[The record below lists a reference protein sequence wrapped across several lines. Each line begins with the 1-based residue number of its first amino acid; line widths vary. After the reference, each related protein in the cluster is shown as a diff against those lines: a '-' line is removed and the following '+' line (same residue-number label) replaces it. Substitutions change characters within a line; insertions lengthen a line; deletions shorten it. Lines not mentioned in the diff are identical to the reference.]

1 MPHIRSEVRKGS
13 PVYGTM
19 ETIRFNIFLSF
30 SILSSLIGLFLVYKN
45 DLMSTQSVCA
55 PLLCL
60 VSVVCNCTIIGLAVY
75 FFNTFVRG
83 ALWAKV
89 LFAVLAAITA
99 LNSTFLAFSIFQAQK
114 IRRFED
120 REEKLEKV
128 SVYIIDVINIYY
140 NKILTSKLQQ
150 KLSKKMIF
158 SYITCSEKTRAIKL
172 EP

>member
-83 ALWAKV
+83 GLWAKV

-128 SVYIIDVINIYY
+128 SVYNI
-140 NKILTSKLQQ
+140 KITTKIQQ
-150 KLSKKMIF
+150 ENDIF
-158 SYITCSEKTRAIKL
+158 
-172 EP
+172 